1 MTEQQESDPRIQ
13 AILASGIKIP
23 PMPQVLLSLNKLLND
38 ADAGPVELA
47 ELIHTDGALSGAVF
61 RVVGSPVFG
70 LHTKIT
76 SLPRA
81 ISMLGMKN
89 TAALLHS
96 EILRSSLHDAQ
107 HAAALNRLWQRSTAI
122 AEICVIAAR
131 KVRQQDIG
139 SDSAFMLGMFH
150 DCGLALLC
158 KRSPA
163 HAAAL
168 ADSANWPDILELDQS
183 QNLSHA
189 IMGQMVAKNW
199 ALPDDLVDAIR
210 QHHNPAASELASIP
224 LRLCAILNLSLHL
237 YNQQNAQ
244 DDHEWEGV
252 WHGETLHR
260 LQADAEQLMDWE
272 AQIRQEAFPD

>member
-1 MTEQQESDPRIQ
+1 MTEAQENDPRIQ

-23 PMPQVLLSLNKLLND
+23 PMPQVLLSLNRLLND
-38 ADAGPVELA
+38 ANAGPVELA

-70 LHTKIT
+70 LHTRIT

-96 EILRSSLHDAQ
+96 EILRNTLHDAQ

-131 KVRQQDIG
+131 ITGQQDIG
-139 SDSAFMLGMFH
+139 SDKAFMLGMFH
-150 DCGLALLC
+150 DCGLALMC
-158 KRSPA
+158 KRSA
-163 HAAAL
+163 VHSAAL

-183 QNLSHA
+183 QNLSHS

-210 QHHNPAASELASIP
+210 QHHNPTASDLGSIP
-224 LRLCAILNLSLHL
+224 FRLCALLNLSLHL

-244 DDHEWEGV
+244 DDHEWEV
-252 WHGETLHR
+252 IWHGETLHR
-260 LQADAEQLMDWE
+260 LEVDAEQMSDWE
-272 AQIRQEAFPD
+272 AQIRQEAFPG

>member
-1 MTEQQESDPRIQ
+1 MTQAQESDPRIQ

-23 PMPQVLLSLNKLLND
+23 PMPQVLLSLNGLLND

-47 ELIHTDGALSGAVF
+47 ELIHGDGALSGAVF

-70 LHTKIT
+70 LHTRVT
-76 SLPRA
+76 SLPHA

-122 AEICVIAAR
+122 AEICVIATR
-131 KVRQQDIG
+131 KTRQQDIG
-139 SDSAFMLGMFH
+139 SDKAFLIGMFH

-158 KRSPA
+158 KRSPV

-168 ADSANWPDILELDQS
+168 AGSANWPDILELDQS

-189 IMGQMVAKNW
+189 IMGQMVARNW
-199 ALPDDLVDAIR
+199 ALPDDLVEAIR
-210 QHHNPAASELASIP
+210 QHHNPSAGDLASIP
-224 LRLCAILNLSLHL
+224 FRLCALLNLSLHL
-237 YNQQNAQ
+237 YNEQHAQ
-244 DDHEWEGV
+244 DDHEWEV
-252 WHGETLHR
+252 IWHGETLRR
-260 LQADAEQLMDWE
+260 LEVDAEQLAEWE
-272 AQIRQEAFPD
+272 AQIRQEVFPV